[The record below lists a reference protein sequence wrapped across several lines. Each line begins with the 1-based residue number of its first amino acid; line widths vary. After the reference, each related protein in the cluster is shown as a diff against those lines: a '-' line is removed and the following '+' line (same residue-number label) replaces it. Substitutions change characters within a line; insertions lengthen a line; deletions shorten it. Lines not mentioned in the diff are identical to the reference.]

1 MSTITIEK
9 TAEDSA
15 SKSLR
20 ITVPVERVEEAET
33 KALRYYAQ
41 RAKLPGF
48 RPGKAPEAVVR
59 KRFGDAIRQAALEE
73 LIRESWETAKTTESL
88 QPIADPSI
96 RNLKFEA
103 GNPLEFDLVVE
114 VKPAL
119 RLERTGGFKV
129 TRSVAPV
136 TDEQVDDQLRRA
148 QEQKATWMP
157 VEGRKPA
164 PGEMVRVEVT
174 ALGDAEHEAAAPQ
187 SYDLVLGE
195 NQAVPALEETI
206 MTLLPGETAET
217 SITFPDDHPDPA
229 RRGQAR
235 QVRVSLLE
243 VKQQD
248 LPPLDDA
255 FAREMGDFDTLDA
268 LRAAIREDL
277 GREAVRDADAEV
289 RRQLL
294 SQIIESNGVEAPESL
309 VDRFLHAYAHS
320 YEVPHEQHAA
330 FAAQFRP
337 IAETQVKRDMVLD
350 AIVEQQKLAATEEEL
365 DGRIAELA
373 ERRGVSAGQLYTSLQ
388 KANRLQELE
397 RSITE
402 EKVFAWLM
410 EQSTVEEAGV

>member
-20 ITVPVERVEEAET
+20 VTVPVDRVEEAET

-59 KRFGDAIRQAALEE
+59 KRFADAIRQAALEE
-73 LIRESWETAKTTESL
+73 LIRESWETAKTAESL
-88 QPIADPSI
+88 KPIADPSI
-96 RNLKFEA
+96 RNLKFET
-103 GNPLEFDLVVE
+103 GSPLEFDLLVE
-114 VKPAL
+114 VKPTLQLA
-119 RLERTGGFKV
+119 RTGGFTV
-129 TRSVAPV
+129 TRPAVSV
-136 TDEQVDDQLRRA
+136 TDEQVNEQLRRA
-148 QEQKATWMP
+148 QEQKATWAP
-157 VEGRKPA
+157 VDGQKPA

-174 ALGDAEHEAAAPQ
+174 ALADDQNEAAAPQ
-187 SYDLVLGE
+187 AYDLVLGE
-195 NQAVPALEETI
+195 NQAVPALEEAI

-229 RRGQAR
+229 RRGQSR

-243 VKQQD
+243 VKRQE

-255 FAREMGDFDTLDA
+255 LARELGDFETLDA
-268 LRAAIREDL
+268 LRTAVREDL
-277 GREAVRDADAEV
+277 EREAVREAEAEV

-294 SQIIESNGVEAPESL
+294 AQIIEANNVEAPASL

-320 YEVPHEQHAA
+320 YDLPHEQHDA

-337 IAETQVKRDMVLD
+337 VAESQVKRDLVLD
-350 AIVEQQKLAATEEEL
+350 AVVEQQKLAATEEEL
-365 DGRIAELA
+365 DARVAELA
-373 ERRGVSAGQLYTSLQ
+373 ERRGMAAGQLYASLQ
-388 KANRLQELE
+388 KANRLAELE

-410 EQSTVEEAGV
+410 EQSTVQEASV

>member
-1 MSTITIEK
+1 MSQITIEK

-15 SKSLR
+15 SKSLK
-20 ITVPVERVEEAET
+20 ITVPVDRVEAAET

-59 KRFGDAIRQAALEE
+59 KRFGEAIRQAALEE
-73 LIRESWETAKTTESL
+73 LIRESWETAKTSESL

-114 VKPAL
+114 VKPTL
-119 RLERTGGFKV
+119 KLERTGGFTV
-129 TRSVAPV
+129 ARSVAPV
-136 TDEQVDDQLRRA
+136 TDEQVDGQLQRA
-148 QEQKATWMP
+148 QEQKATWTP
-157 VEGRKPA
+157 VEGEKPG

-174 ALGDAEHEAAAPQ
+174 ALSDAENEAAPPQ

-206 MTLLPGETAET
+206 MTLRPGETAET
-217 SITFPDDHPDPA
+217 SITFPADHPDPA
-229 RRGQAR
+229 RRGQTR
-235 QVRVSLLE
+235 NVRVSLLE
-243 VKQQD
+243 VKRQD
-248 LPPLDDA
+248 LPQLDDA
-255 FAREMGDFDTLDA
+255 FAREMGDFETLDA

-277 GREAVRDADAEV
+277 EREAVREADAEV

-294 SQIIESNGVEAPESL
+294 TQIIESNSVEAPESL

-320 YEVPHEQHAA
+320 YEVPHEQHEA

-350 AIVEQQKLAATEEEL
+350 AIVEQQKLAATEEEI

-373 ERRGVSAGQLYTSLQ
+373 ERRGVSAGQLYASLQ
-388 KANRLQELE
+388 KANRLAELE

-410 EQSTVEEAGV
+410 EQSTVEEAAV

>member
-15 SKSLR
+15 SKSLKV
-20 ITVPVERVEEAET
+20 TVPIDRVEAAEN

-73 LIRESWETAKTTESL
+73 LIRESWETAKTAESL

-96 RNLKFEA
+96 RNLRFEP
-103 GNPLEFDLVVE
+103 GNPLEFDLVVD
-114 VKPAL
+114 VKPSL
-119 RLERTGGFKV
+119 KLERTGGFSV
-129 TRSVAPV
+129 TRTVPAV
-136 TDEQVDDQLRRA
+136 TDEQVDEQLRRA
-148 QEQKATWMP
+148 QEQKASWIP
-157 VEGRKPA
+157 VEGEKPA
-164 PGEMVRVEVT
+164 PGQMVRVEVT
-174 ALGDAEHEAAAPQ
+174 ALADGDTPEAEPQ

-206 MTLLPGETAET
+206 MTLLPGETAES

-243 VKQQD
+243 VKRQD
-248 LPPLDDA
+248 LPPLDDG

-277 GREAVRDADAEV
+277 QAEAVREADADV

-294 SQIIESNGVEAPESL
+294 MQIIEANSVEAPDSL

-320 YEVPHEQHAA
+320 YEVPHEQHEA

-350 AIVEQQKLAATEEEL
+350 AIVEQQKLAATEEDL
-365 DGRIAELA
+365 DARIAELA
-373 ERRGVSAGQLYTSLQ
+373 ERRGVSAGQLYASLQ

-402 EKVFAWLM
+402 EKVFAWLL
-410 EQSTVEEAGV
+410 EQSTVTEAAS